1 METIAASK
9 LRENLMKILKQVE
22 KGSSLLITSRGRPVA
37 QLNPPPEA
45 AKAAQAALSELAK
58 TVVIGDIVPSIHVR
72 NCGVRNLSAARKL
85 AR

>member
-9 LRENLMKILKQVE
+9 LRENLMKILKQIE

-45 AKAAQAALSELAK
+45 AKAAQTALSELAE
-58 TVVIGDIVPSIHVR
+58 TAVIGDIVSPL
-72 NCGVRNLSAARKL
+72 NEPWELNL
-85 AR
+85 

>member
-9 LRENLMKILKQVE
+9 LRENLMKILKQIE

-45 AKAAQAALSELAK
+45 DKAAQTALSELAK
-58 TVVIGDIVPSIHVR
+58 TAVIGDIVSPLNESWEQT
-72 NCGVRNLSAARKL
+72 L
-85 AR
+85 